1 MLSFIHAHFRGK
13 HYRLEKEEQERI
25 IDAAVEINRLI
36 KDNKALRQC
45 KFLFLLLT
53 SKPIV
58 TLAKL
63 KRDGVQCTIKVNSK
77 ACGYIY
83 YSL

>member
-1 MLSFIHAHFRGK
+1 MHFRGK
-13 HYRLEKEEQERI
+13 HYRLKKEERERI
-25 IDAAVEINRLI
+25 IDIVVEINRLI

-45 KFLFLLLT
+45 KFLFPPLT

-63 KRDGVQCTIKVNSK
+63 KRDRV
-77 ACGYIY
+77 
-83 YSL
+83 